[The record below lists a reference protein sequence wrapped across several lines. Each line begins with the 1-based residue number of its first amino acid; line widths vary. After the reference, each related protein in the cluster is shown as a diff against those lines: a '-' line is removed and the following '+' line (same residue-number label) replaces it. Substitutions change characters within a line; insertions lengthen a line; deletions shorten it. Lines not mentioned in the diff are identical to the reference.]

1 MIITRDNKR
10 KHLIFDLETLLYT
23 NSLNRASG
31 LFLLLVRVSTGHTY
45 FLDDEIR
52 EPMRPTTV
60 FFSCSTPEKCS
71 GKATRRV
78 CREAPYTTGRKR
90 NHLRAKANTLILA
103 RVVAMFLILAR
114 VVAMFLILARV
125 VAMFLILARVVA
137 MLNRQQNIP
146 RCIPTLKSR
155 ACYNYATR
163 LFQFVKALWCA
174 CFDGGRTHEKW
185 PR

>member
-1 MIITRDNKR
+1 MTRKP
-10 KHLIFDLETLLYT
+10 YT

-31 LFLLLVRVSTGHTY
+31 LLLLLVRVSTGHAY

-71 GKATRRV
+71 GKATHRV

-114 VVAMFLILARV
+114 VVAM
-125 VAMFLILARVVA
+125 
-137 MLNRQQNIP
+137 LNRQQHIP

-163 LFQFVKALWCA
+163 LFQYVRALWCV